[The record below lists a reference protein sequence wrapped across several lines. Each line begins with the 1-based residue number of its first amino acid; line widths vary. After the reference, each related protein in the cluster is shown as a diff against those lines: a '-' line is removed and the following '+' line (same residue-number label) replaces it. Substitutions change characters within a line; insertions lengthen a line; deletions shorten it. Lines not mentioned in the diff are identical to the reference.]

1 MGMKRR
7 HAPSERVRAVK
18 GTPPRLI
25 NATFAIGNVV
35 FETARIPLRAAERLP
50 GIGYLSFEGASVK
63 ARLRSRL
70 EGLIDDVL
78 ATPEF
83 ERAIDQTIARS
94 LARRDVPADEA
105 AASTAPTPR

>member
-1 MGMKRR
+1 MN
-7 HAPSERVRAVK
+7 
-18 GTPPRLI
+18 GTPPKLM
-25 NATFAIGNVV
+25 NATFAIGNAVV
-35 FETARIPLRAAERLP
+35 ETVRIPLRAAEHLP
-50 GIGYLSFEGASVK
+50 GIGYLSFEGAAVK
-63 ARLRSRL
+63 ARLRSRR

-94 LARRDVPADEA
+94 LARRDAPADEA